1 MIPSLTETLI
11 ENAKYIPTVDE
22 GGTKKEPNSCEIEC
36 QAQQSALVAC
46 MKTIGNQ
53 NEESPNQT
61 SVNTQCLA
69 PSVAAWTECCTHV
82 NNKT

>member
-11 ENAKYIPTVDE
+11 ENAKYIPNVDE
-22 GGTKKEPNSCEIEC
+22 GDTRKEPSACEIEC

-46 MKTIGNQ
+46 MEVIRDQNQDQPSQSSGN
-53 NEESPNQT
+53 SH
-61 SVNTQCLA
+61 CLA
-69 PSVAAWTECCTHV
+69 PSVAAWTECCTKA